1 MQPVASVNVENLPNV
16 GYLVSDK
23 DKKEKFYKYETHIH
37 KQGPL
42 EGVKVG
48 AHKLYNDILTYYPKG
63 FAGSKN
69 SDFYEYL
76 SLGMVPNIVGSLMLM
91 ASYGLVNHKF
101 SADDARFANISFK
114 QAAAGVILYA
124 AGKWAFQKLSRTVIN
139 AFTGVNLDLFYTKK
153 VNELPEPGQEKGLV
167 RTQYPRVYDSV
178 QFYRSDLL
186 TKDGELNHNNAYYHD
201 DRIVEKVGYK
211 DKKNASNQMA
221 SEKIRGV
228 KARATALENIG
239 KYIVAA
245 TGVALG
251 SQNAFGGIKIKQPR
265 TILSAIKE
273 GAIELWKGS
282 DIDVKNTTLGKL
294 LKPLYKHLGKGLIIA
309 SAVATF
315 LTCLIPILGFKH
327 KPDNMK
333 SKVDTKKEY
342 EVC

>member
-1 MQPVASVNVENLPNV
+1 MQPVTSVNVENLPNV

-23 DKKEKFYKYETHIH
+23 EKKEKFFKNESHIY

-48 AHKLYNDILTYYPKG
+48 AHKLYNDVLTYYPKG
-63 FAGSKN
+63 FVGSKN

-76 SLGMVPNIVGSLMLM
+76 SLGMVPNIIGSLMLM
-91 ASYGLVNHKF
+91 ASYGLVNYKF

-114 QAAAGVILYA
+114 QAASGVVLYA
-124 AGKWAFQKLSRTVIN
+124 LGKWAFQKFARTVIN
-139 AFTGVNLDLFYTKK
+139 KFTDVNIDLFYKK
-153 VNELPEPGQEKGLV
+153 QVIELPELGQEKGLV
-167 RTQYPRVYDSV
+167 RTQYPKVYDSV

-201 DRIVEKVGYK
+201 DKIVRKVGYK

-228 KARATALENIG
+228 KARTTALENIG
-239 KYIVAA
+239 KYVLAA

-251 SQNAFGGIKIKQPR
+251 SQNAFGKIDLKSPR
-265 TILSAIKE
+265 TIVNAFKE
-273 GAIELWKGS
+273 GAVELWKGR
-282 DIDVKNTTLGKL
+282 DIDVKTTGIGKIM
-294 LKPLYKHLGKGLIIA
+294 KSLYKHSGKGLVIA
-309 SAVATF
+309 SAVMAF
-315 LTCLIPILGFKH
+315 LTCLIPILAFKH
-327 KPDNMK
+327 KPDFMK
-333 SKVDTKKEY
+333 DKVDTKKEY